1 MGTHN
6 MSFTGFTD
14 DVGEDATEQE
24 EGMEVRRV
32 KTKKTREKMLA
43 TMASIK
49 TNSVVGSS
57 DSLPAEARLAQ
68 PQAPTPVKMRVSDS
82 GKCEIL
88 AGGDPP
94 RQTTV
99 PHQDQE
105 SEGTK
110 ISGEVPSKAQNIS
123 EIQEEKISKLEAFQ
137 VKQKL
142 IEEQNRKRKEM
153 LSKAIMDRKK
163 KTDSETKKLELVRQE
178 LEKIDLMLN
187 TDVQF
192 LRDSIEQASMEF
204 MEAQKRYDRA
214 EKEFVESKL
223 NLFSSMERKE
233 LLTDHLCTII
243 EQNEI
248 RKAKKLNALMEELE
262 LDTQ

>member
-1 MGTHN
+1 MGSVTHN

-14 DVGEDATEQE
+14 DVGDDTTEKE
-24 EGMEVRRV
+24 EGGEVRRL

-43 TMASIK
+43 TMATIK
-49 TNSVVGSS
+49 TSSVLGSS
-57 DSLPAEARLAQ
+57 DSLPAEARLAL

-82 GKCEIL
+82 GRCEIV

-94 RQTTV
+94 KQTPV
-99 PHQDQE
+99 PPQDQE
-105 SEGTK
+105 T
-110 ISGEVPSKAQNIS
+110 QDIS
-123 EIQEEKISKLEAFQ
+123 EMQEEKISKLEAFQ

-214 EKEFVESKL
+214 EKVFVECKL
-223 NLFSSMERKE
+223 HLFSSMERKE

>member
-14 DVGEDATEQE
+14 TGDDNTEHE
-24 EGMEVRRV
+24 EAAGV
-32 KTKKTREKMLA
+32 KKVKNVTKKPREKMLA
-43 TMASIK
+43 AVASIK
-49 TNSVVGSS
+49 TSSVVGSS

-68 PQAPTPVKMRVSDS
+68 PQAPTPVKMRVTDS
-82 GKCEIL
+82 GICEII

-94 RQTTV
+94 SPKQSTV
-99 PHQDQE
+99 APPDQQPQE
-105 SEGTK
+105 TK
-110 ISGEVPSKAQNIS
+110 ITENVSTQSQDASAV
-123 EIQEEKISKLEAFQ
+123 QEDKMSKLEAFQ
-137 VKQKL
+137 EKQKL

-192 LRDSIEQASMEF
+192 LRDSIEQASLEF

-262 LDTQ
+262 

>member
-1 MGTHN
+1 MGVLLTTCPLQALQ
-6 MSFTGFTD
+6 MML
-14 DVGEDATEQE
+14 V
-24 EGMEVRRV
+24 MILLRRL

-43 TMASIK
+43 TMATIK
-49 TNSVVGSS
+49 TSSVLGSS
-57 DSLPAEARLAQ
+57 DSLPAEARLAL
-68 PQAPTPVKMRVSDS
+68 PQAPTQVKMRVSDS
-82 GKCEIL
+82 GRCEIV

-94 RQTTV
+94 KQTSV
-99 PHQDQE
+99 PPQDQDTQE
-105 SEGTK
+105 TK
-110 ISGEVPSKAQNIS
+110 ISEDVPSKAQDVS
-123 EIQEEKISKLEAFQ
+123 EMQEEKISKFEAFQ

-142 IEEQNRKRKEM
+142 IEEQNRKR
-153 LSKAIMDRKK
+153 

-223 NLFSSMERKE
+223 QLFSSMERKE